1 MHTSHNINPTIGLMT
16 IPYSY
21 METMG
26 VQIPAHNIFLSPAA
40 WSIERSDHW
49 RNHAPCCGKHC
60 NEGPTFARPGWDPG
74 CTGGRIAKGPR
85 VLFMCLPWNSYRIHH
100 GISRRFLFV
109 ISFAQTYIDIYTRQW
124 CLVKTC
130 EKRWVLRN
138 VFKIPFYILLLAT

>member
-1 MHTSHNINPTIGLMT
+1 MHNSHNINPTIGLMT
-16 IPYSY
+16 IPYIKQWEFGS
-21 METMG
+21 
-26 VQIPAHNIFLSPAA
+26 QHIIFLSPAA

-60 NEGPTFARPGWDPG
+60 NEGPTFARPGWFSG
-74 CTGGRIAKGPR
+74 CKGGRIAKGE

-124 CLVKTC
+124 CLVKTLWKKMSTSKC
-130 EKRWVLRN
+130 VQDT
-138 VFKIPFYILLLAT
+138 FYILLVAT